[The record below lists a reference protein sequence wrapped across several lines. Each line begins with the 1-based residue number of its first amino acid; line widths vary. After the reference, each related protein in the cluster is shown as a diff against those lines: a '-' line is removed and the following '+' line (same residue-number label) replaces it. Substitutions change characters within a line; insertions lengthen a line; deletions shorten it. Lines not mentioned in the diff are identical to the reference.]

1 MVKGRKGHGN
11 IMSQTTR
18 KPSNDNTI
26 DAIDELFLEQGFEPT
41 DNARHNLIGLVQNL
55 PTYILEK
62 QEVQNLFGTD
72 VKTHSINNPN
82 LIRLAAK
89 GVNDK
94 MIRMFYVH
102 DIYPDSIEEVE
113 DLAHIPIESL
123 YAIWGSEK

>member
-1 MVKGRKGHGN
+1 MGKGKKGHRK
-11 IMSQTTR
+11 IMSQMTKKT
-18 KPSNDNTI
+18 SVDNTI
-26 DAIDELFLEQGFEPT
+26 DAIDELFLEQGLEPT

-62 QEVQNLFGTD
+62 QEIKDLFGID

-89 GVNDK
+89 GVNDN

-102 DIYPDSIEEVE
+102 DIYPGSIEEVE
-113 DLAHIPIESL
+113 DLAHMPVETL
-123 YAIWGSEK
+123 YAIWSGK